1 MENIPRPCVAATSVS
16 FIQNSSSTEQFV
28 GPSLLADQLCPPFSL
43 AKTPTSVPTYNL
55 FGFLSQTARLRTGAL
70 GRFAVMLAHELPL
83 SRVRH
88 TLSGLNPPNATKPRL
103 GWVGSME

>member
-43 AKTPTSVPTYNL
+43 AKMPTSVPTYKL
-55 FGFLSQTARLRTGAL
+55 FGFRCQTARLRTGAL
-70 GRFAVMLAHELPL
+70 GRFAVMLVQEPPL
-83 SRVRH
+83 SSVRH
-88 TLSGLNPPNATKPRL
+88 TLSGLNPPKVT
-103 GWVGSME
+103 